1 MTTIT
6 LELPDKTIAQARE
19 AAQALHKPVETL
31 LSDMLAAV
39 MPDMQATPSEMQAEL
54 TAMTW
59 LDNQSLWAIAQNLL
73 SEQQQNRLETL
84 TQLQAQRALLAEET
98 VELEKLRREYGRIT
112 LRKARAYTLLSLRAG
127 KPLLANL

>member
-19 AAQALHKPVETL
+19 AAQALHKPVEAL

-59 LDNQSLWAIAQNLL
+59 LDNQALWAIAQSLL